1 MIDFIV
7 AGTLFVAV
15 MFAVCFVFSFV
26 TIGIAYTLAKVAKGF
41 IDRMRTPQPAL
52 K

>member
-15 MFAVCFVFSFV
+15 MFVVCFALSFV
-26 TIGIAYTLAKVAKGF
+26 TIGITYTLARVAKGF
-41 IDRMRTPQPAL
+41 IDRMRSPHPIL